1 MFLKRV
7 STVLFFIMFLAGL
20 SSAQAQFDDF
30 SSPFDEQPSFLPIE
44 EAFVFDFEQKDDQLV
59 ITFNIADG
67 YYLYKK
73 QFSTKL
79 TDVSL
84 GNPTFPKA
92 EQIEDEFFGISDVFY
107 GQLSFSYP
115 IEQVGSDA
123 IVALRYQGCA
133 KAGLCYPPSIHKI
146 YLSQLNPQAT
156 APKQKT
162 VSTQYQL
169 AENLAS
175 NEGLLLTLLGFFGL
189 GALLAFTPCVFPMYP
204 ILSSIVIGQG
214 KETSLAKAFWLSFI
228 YVQGM
233 AITYSI
239 LGVVVASAGVQFQ
252 AALQHPVLLGIFIV
266 LFVVLSLA
274 MFGAYELQLPSSW
287 QVKLNQVS
295 NSQKQGNVIGVF
307 VMGVLSGLVASP
319 CTTAPLTAILLYIA
333 QSGDMFL
340 GFIALY
346 ILSIGMGIPLILFG
360 MTGGKLLP
368 KAGAWMNIVKTTFGF
383 MMLAVAILF
392 IERMWVSP
400 FSMLLYAALGL
411 SAFSYYFVINT
422 HSQPS
427 FMKGLRAFCIF
438 VGLLISAMLGYR
450 VVDNHVFESG
460 NDIVELR
467 VEVAQLQND
476 LDELTANLSVNV
488 TNSSVTSSVKQQRT
502 EQGHVRFTK
511 VKDLPDFLMKLKEA
525 NMQGKTVMVDL
536 YADWCVACKEF
547 ESRTF
552 PKPIVKQALNNTV
565 LLQIDLTETSET
577 NFEFQQE
584 FDVLGLP
591 TILFFDENGDEI
603 PQSRVTGF
611 MKAEPFAAH
620 VNGIFN

>member
-1 MFLKRV
+1 MLLKRL
-7 STVLFFIMFLAGL
+7 STVLFLFVVMAGL
-20 SSAQAQFDDF
+20 LPAYAQFDDF
-30 SSPFDEQPSFLPIE
+30 SSPFDAQPSFLPIE
-44 EAFVFDFEQKDDQLV
+44 EAFEFDFQQNGDQLV
-59 ITFNIADG
+59 VTFDIADG

-73 QFSTKL
+73 QFSAKVK
-79 TDVSL
+79 DAAL
-84 GNPTFPKA
+84 GEPVFPQA

-107 GQLSFSYP
+107 GSLSFSYP
-115 IEQVGSDA
+115 IEKAGQDA
-123 IVALRYQGCA
+123 VVALRYQGCA

-146 YLSQLNPQAT
+146 YLSQLKPSVSSSP
-156 APKQKT
+156 PKQKT
-162 VSTQYQL
+162 VSSQYEL
-169 AENLAS
+169 AEDLAS
-175 NEGLLLTLLGFFGL
+175 SEGLLITLLGFFGL

-214 KETSLAKAFWLSFI
+214 KETSLSKAFWLSFI

-252 AALQHPVLLGIFIV
+252 AALQHPLLLSIFIV
-266 LFVVLSLA
+266 LFVVLSMA

-295 NSQKQGNVIGVF
+295 NKQKQGNAIGVF

-368 KAGAWMNIVKTTFGF
+368 KAGGWMNIVKTTFGF

-392 IERMWVSP
+392 IERMWISP
-400 FSMLLYAALGL
+400 FSMLLYAVLGL
-411 SAFSYYFVINT
+411 SAFSYYFVINS

-427 FMKGLRAFCIF
+427 FMKGVRAFGIF
-438 VGLLISAMLGYR
+438 IGLFASAIIGYR
-450 VVDNHVFESG
+450 VIDTHILGSIDNS
-460 NDIVELR
+460 
-467 VEVAQLQND
+467 
-476 LDELTANLSVNV
+476 ANS
-488 TNSSVTSSVKQQRT
+488 KGIQHAA
-502 EQGHVRFTK
+502 EQKETTDQSAHHGRFIQI
-511 VKDLPDFLMKLKEA
+511 KDLPDFSEKLKQA
-525 NMQGKTVMVDL
+525 NEQGKTVMVDL

-552 PKPIVKQALNNTV
+552 PKPIVKEALRDTV
-565 LLQIDLTETSET
+565 LMQIDLTATSET
-577 NFEFQQE
+577 NFEFQQA

-591 TILFFDENGDEI
+591 TILFFDENGNEI
-603 PQSRVTGF
+603 PQSRITGF

-620 VNGIFN
+620 VNDIFN